1 MSTIGPYEVHSA
13 PRGSHWIAW
22 VSRAGTQQPDRSIIL
37 VAETEASA
45 LAKARAWAEQS
56 SY

>member
-1 MSTIGPYEVHSA
+1 MSTIGPYEIHSA

-22 VSRAGTQQPDRSIIL
+22 VSRAGTQQPDRSIVL
-37 VAETEASA
+37 VAETEDSA